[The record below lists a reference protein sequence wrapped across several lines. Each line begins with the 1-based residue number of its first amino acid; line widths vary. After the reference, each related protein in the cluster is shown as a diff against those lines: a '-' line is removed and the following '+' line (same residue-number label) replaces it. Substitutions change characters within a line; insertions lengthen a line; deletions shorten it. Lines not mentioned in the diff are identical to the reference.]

1 MGEWIDAILI
11 QKQGRCWLLLHNI
24 RLNAALLSCRRSFCL
39 WLTSMLR
46 SCRRHAN
53 EPNISSFPSCITQ
66 TAQHP
71 RQLGGAPSMLNTQSI
86 HAFGLAP
93 LVFQSFRPFP
103 QEAFSQANVI
113 FSAYLAPRANH
124 HSPEMSS
131 SFNFVWLL
139 RCNYVYLTDIAASL
153 ETWFNPSRM
162 SKHIRNCRT
171 RARAGEELVA

>member
-86 HAFGLAP
+86 HAVGLAP
-93 LVFQSFRPFP
+93 PAFQSFRPFP
-103 QEAFSQANVI
+103 QEAFSQTNVI
-113 FSAYLAPRANH
+113 FPRISLPERTTTAPKWAALLTSSDSYAVTMYTLPILPRVWKRDSTRREWAN
-124 HSPEMSS
+124 
-131 SFNFVWLL
+131 
-139 RCNYVYLTDIAASL
+139 I
-153 ETWFNPSRM
+153 
-162 SKHIRNCRT
+162 
-171 RARAGEELVA
+171 